1 MPLLKLRD
9 SGVKLSALFPWALAN
24 TQSGSLLAWLSSRAR
39 LCHRNE
45 FPVGEGPDRIP
56 WRDSLAGG
64 LGTVEGSL
72 GPGPPPAS
80 PDSYFNSAGCI
91 FPFFFLNSFQSYL
104 VEQNKL

>member
-1 MPLLKLRD
+1 MPRLKLRD

-24 TQSGSLLAWLSSRAR
+24 TQSGSLLAWLSSRTR

-56 WRDSLAGG
+56 WRDSSAGG
-64 LGTVEGSL
+64 LGTLEGIL

-80 PDSYFNSAGCI
+80 PDSYFNFAGRKKA
-91 FPFFFLNSFQSYL
+91 FAFFLFFF
-104 VEQNKL
+104 